1 MKVRTENPKS
11 FRDFKLSSFD
21 CFGTLIDWNEG
32 VYKALE
38 PIRSRLPESHP
49 LYTDRRGFLSK
60 FSSFEVPLV
69 INNPRGIYSTLL
81 SEAYMKLA
89 RNFGQTPTEEEGK
102 AFGASVGD
110 WPAFPDSV
118 AALNSMKKHYKLV
131 ILSNVDRTSFAKVL
145 AGPLAEVEFDAVY
158 TAEDIG
164 SYKPDINNFEYL
176 LSHVEKDFGLKKD
189 QILHTAQSLRADHA
203 PAKLIG
209 LDSAW
214 IVRGDE
220 GFAMGGEWADYDGKI
235 EYTWKFETMEEIS
248 KAVEKDFRQQN
259 TA

>member
-1 MKVRTENPKS
+1 MPLVVNNPK
-11 FRDFKLSSFD
+11 
-21 CFGTLIDWNEG
+21 
-32 VYKALE
+32 A
-38 PIRSRLPESHP
+38 
-49 LYTDRRGFLSK
+49 
-60 FSSFEVPLV
+60 
-69 INNPRGIYSTLL
+69 IYSTLL
-81 SEAYMKLA
+81 GKAYMALA
-89 RNFGQTPTEEEGK
+89 RSLGQNPGPEEEE

-118 AALNSMKKHYKLV
+118 AALNAMKKHYKLV
-131 ILSNVDRTSFAKVL
+131 ILSNVDRASFAKVL
-145 AGPLAEVEFDAVY
+145 AGPLAQVQFDAVY

-176 LSHVEKDFGLKKD
+176 LSHIEQDFGLSKD
-189 QILHTAQSLRADHA
+189 KVLHVAQSLRADHA

-235 EYTWKFETMEEIS
+235 EYTWKFETMQEIS
-248 KAVEKDFRQQN
+248 AAVDEDF
-259 TA
+259 A